1 MEYSNEI
8 SALFQLMDDPDE
20 DIYGTVQNR
29 LLSFGK
35 DIIPNLELF
44 SETMP
49 SPIVQERISILLKR
63 LYFDGFLNDWQKW
76 LTDPSP
82 DLLDGALILSRFI
95 EPDLNT
101 EACTYQVEKIRR
113 SIWLELNSYLTAM
126 EQINIVNKI
135 LFLHYQWEAGRT
147 VYARTE
153 EFSIGRVLPS
163 RKGNAISNG
172 ILYQYLCQ
180 MLDIPV
186 WIIPLPGQVVL
197 AYLDQSTL
205 SLQTGAASDNAVMFF
220 IDPVTGHMYSR
231 SDIEQYLKRINT
243 PLSAEFTRPASSK
256 EIMMLMIDELIRSY
270 ENRDIT
276 DKVMDLHRLKNIL
289 LS

>member
-147 VYARTE
+147 VLDTRGTPSGDPRGTPQGLE
-153 EFSIGRVLPS
+153 SRRQCDGRQTS
-163 RKGNAISNG
+163 R
-172 ILYQYLCQ
+172 
-180 MLDIPV
+180 
-186 WIIPLPGQVVL
+186 
-197 AYLDQSTL
+197 
-205 SLQTGAASDNAVMFF
+205 
-220 IDPVTGHMYSR
+220 
-231 SDIEQYLKRINT
+231 
-243 PLSAEFTRPASSK
+243 
-256 EIMMLMIDELIRSY
+256 
-270 ENRDIT
+270 
-276 DKVMDLHRLKNIL
+276 
-289 LS
+289 